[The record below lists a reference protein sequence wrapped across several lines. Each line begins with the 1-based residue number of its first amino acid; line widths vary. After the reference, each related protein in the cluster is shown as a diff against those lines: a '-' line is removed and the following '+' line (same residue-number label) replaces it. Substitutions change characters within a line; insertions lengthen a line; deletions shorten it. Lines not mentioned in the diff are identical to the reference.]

1 MDMSLA
7 IAEVNYVA
15 QSTVANISTASAT
28 LLLRNVPTAAA
39 ITPPMTKSAQGTNE
53 KLQYLN

>member
-1 MDMSLA
+1 MDVALA

-15 QSTVANISTASAT
+15 QSAAANISTASPA
-28 LLLRNVPTAAA
+28 LLLRNVPTAEAV
-39 ITPPMTKSAQGTNE
+39 TPPMRKSAQGTNK